1 MADHGSAGHN
11 GWVTDL
17 PRRAVTR
24 SAKLASLPLGFAG
37 RTAVG
42 FGKRV
47 GGKPAEA
54 VLAEVQQRTAEQ
66 MFKVLGELKGGAMK
80 VGQAMSVFEAAFPEE
95 LAGPYRATLAQLQE
109 SAPALPAEKVHAVIA
124 EQLGVRWRN
133 KFMSFDDDPAAAASI
148 GQVHRAVWRDGRE
161 VAVKIQYPGAGQAL
175 MSDLTQIGRMMRMI
189 GPLTPGMDMKPLVD
203 EIRQRMAEELDY
215 HREAKLQRRYAK
227 TYAGDPDFLIPDVV
241 AATDQV
247 LVSTWVG
254 GTPLR
259 HIITEGDQSQR
270 DRAGL
275 LLVRFLY
282 SGPARAGLLHADP
295 HPGNFRL
302 LPDGRLGVLDF
313 GAVDQLPGGL
323 PAPIGKLARLAIE
336 GGAEEVLAGLRE
348 EGFVRPSVTIDAQ
361 NLLDY
366 LLPLLEPIRN
376 EEFHFRRAWLRAEAM
391 RLADLRQ
398 ATVGM
403 KLNLPPA
410 YLLIHRV
417 TLGVMG
423 VLCQLDCTAPFRAEC
438 ERWVPGFAP
447 VGRHQ

>member
-1 MADHGSAGHN
+1 
-11 GWVTDL
+11 
-17 PRRAVTR
+17 
-24 SAKLASLPLGFAG
+24 
-37 RTAVG
+37 
-42 FGKRV
+42 
-47 GGKPAEA
+47 
-54 VLAEVQQRTAEQ
+54 
-66 MFKVLGELKGGAMK
+66 
-80 VGQAMSVFEAAFPEE
+80 
-95 LAGPYRATLAQLQE
+95 
-109 SAPALPAEKVHAVIA
+109 
-124 EQLGVRWRN
+124 
-133 KFMSFDDDPAAAASI
+133 
-148 GQVHRAVWRDGRE
+148 
-161 VAVKIQYPGAGQAL
+161 
-175 MSDLTQIGRMMRMI
+175 
-189 GPLTPGMDMKPLVD
+189 
-203 EIRQRMAEELDY
+203 
-215 HREAKLQRRYAK
+215 
-227 TYAGDPDFLIPDVV
+227 
-241 AATDQV
+241 
-247 LVSTWVG
+247 
-254 GTPLR
+254 
-259 HIITEGDQSQR
+259 
-270 DRAGL
+270 
-275 LLVRFLY
+275 
-282 SGPARAGLLHADP
+282 
-295 HPGNFRL
+295 
-302 LPDGRLGVLDF
+302 LDF